1 MLKLTIGGAKLEF
14 LEEVGGFLTCF
25 FGVVDRDLGGLL
37 GSLCYVLARMG
48 RSVTGQLKC

>member
-14 LEEVGGFLTCF
+14 LEEVGGFLSCF

-37 GSLCYVLARMG
+37 GWVRLFKISLFL
-48 RSVTGQLKC
+48 